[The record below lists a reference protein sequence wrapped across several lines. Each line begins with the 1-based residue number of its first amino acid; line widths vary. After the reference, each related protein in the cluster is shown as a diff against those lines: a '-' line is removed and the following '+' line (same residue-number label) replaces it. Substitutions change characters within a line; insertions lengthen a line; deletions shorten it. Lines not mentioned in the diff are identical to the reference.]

1 MRHLG
6 FILSILFILSKL
18 AFRGKRLDFT
28 AGLTQIVFMAV
39 ANPVHRLTEA
49 EYLEIERHAEFRSEF
64 LDGEMFAM
72 SGGTKSHS
80 RVKCNLITVL
90 STQINGCSCRVYD
103 SDMRVKVQASGLY
116 TYPDVSIACG
126 EDQLED
132 EHEDTLLNPTIIFE
146 VLSES
151 REAYDRGKKF
161 EMYRRLP
168 SLREYILV
176 NQYKPLI
183 EQFVRQES
191 GQWILRD
198 VEGLEDKLTLSSI
211 GITIAMADVYADIR
225 FVPDPR
231 RPDAGSGRP

>member
-1 MRHLG
+1 
-6 FILSILFILSKL
+6 
-18 AFRGKRLDFT
+18 
-28 AGLTQIVFMAV
+28 MAV

-49 EYLEIERHAEFRSEF
+49 EYLEIERRAEFKSEF

-72 SGGTKSHS
+72 SGGIKAHS
-80 RVKCNLITVL
+80 LIASNLNHFIRSQL
-90 STQINGCSCRVYD
+90 KGCQCRVYT
-103 SDMRVKVQASGLY
+103 SDMRVKVQVSGLY

-183 EQFVRQES
+183 EHFARQES

-198 VEGLEDKLTLSSI
+198 VEGLEQKLTMPSI
-211 GITIAMADVYADIR
+211 GVTISMSDVYTDIR
-225 FVPDPR
+225 FAPDPR
-231 RPDAGSGRP
+231 RPDAGSRRS

>member
-1 MRHLG
+1 MLSHL
-6 FILSILFILSKL
+6 I
-18 AFRGKRLDFT
+18 
-28 AGLTQIVFMAV
+28 FMAV
-39 ANPVHRLTEA
+39 ANPIHRLTEA
-49 EYLEIERHAEFRSEF
+49 EYLEIERRAEFRSEF

-72 SGGTKSHS
+72 PEGTKSHG

-90 STQINGCSCRVYD
+90 STRLKGCSCRVYD

-116 TYPDVSIACG
+116 TYPDVSIARG

-161 EMYRRLP
+161 EIYRRLP
-168 SLREYILV
+168 SLCEYILV
-176 NQYKPLI
+176 NQFKPLV
-183 EQFVRQES
+183 EQFIRQES

-198 VEGLEDKLTLSSI
+198 VEGLEEKLTLPSI
-211 GITIAMADVYADIR
+211 DVTIAMADVYSDIR
-225 FVPDPR
+225 FAPDPR
-231 RPDAGSGRP
+231 RPDAAGGRS